1 MLPAYWTAILSPCE
15 DILLL
20 QSLVSSILDGE
31 VFRLFGH
38 RCMILVF
45 LTNDYE
51 PTSPNWTCSSE
62 RGYRLVRLILV
73 IVIATYMCCFIQML
87 VKVLRIAD
95 YYTVP
100 TLFNLTTTASTEVF
114 AYRQCKLLILRMHYH
129 MVIRHILENLLYS
142 TLSTITSAPGYLR
155 VNFLTSISASVVL
168 FCLSDCFH
176 MVYL

>member
-15 DILLL
+15 DIFLL

-51 PTSPNWTCSSE
+51 PTSPNWTCCSG

-87 VKVLRIAD
+87 VIVLRIAD
-95 YYTVP
+95 YYTIP

-114 AYRQCKLLILRMHYH
+114 AYRQCKLFILRMHYH
-129 MVIRHILENLLYS
+129 MVIRHILGNFAIVDHLDDYIGTRIPARQLLDQH
-142 TLSTITSAPGYLR
+142 LFIRRTI
-155 VNFLTSISASVVL
+155 FLV
-168 FCLSDCFH
+168 
-176 MVYL
+176 